1 MSKYK
6 RRLNIKWFATT
17 KLGIEEL
24 AKNTDFSLTA
34 SDFRLLFYLLSKI
47 DEDNRATLP
56 KQKDIST
63 EINISVRKISE
74 GLRRLHEAKIIVK
87 SDEPKTYFINPA
99 FFYTGGAQV
108 LEPKQE
114 DFDNRFNPQVET
126 YTPSANAAEQE
137 RQLEDLLN
145 T

>member
-6 RRLNIKWFATT
+6 RKLNIKWFATT

-24 AKNTDFSLTA
+24 AKNTDFSLTS

-47 DEDNRATLP
+47 DEDNLATLP

-87 SDEPKTYFINPA
+87 SGKPQTYFINPA
-99 FFYTGGAQV
+99 FF
-108 LEPKQE
+108 LHWRSS
-114 DFDNRFNPQVET
+114 RFRT
-126 YTPSANAAEQE
+126 
-137 RQLEDLLN
+137 
-145 T
+145 

>member
-6 RRLNIKWFATT
+6 RKLNIKWFATT

-24 AKNTDFSLTA
+24 AKNTDFSLTS

-47 DEDNRATLP
+47 DEDNLATLP

-87 SDEPKTYFINPA
+87 SGKPKTYFINPA
-99 FFYTGGAQV
+99 FLRSCLHHRIFSADV
-108 LEPKQE
+108 IRH
-114 DFDNRFNPQVET
+114 NRNIIMNGNIF
-126 YTPSANAAEQE
+126 
-137 RQLEDLLN
+137 
-145 T
+145 

>member
-6 RRLNIKWFATT
+6 RKLYIKWFATT

-24 AKNTDFSLTA
+24 AKNTDFSLTS

-47 DEDNRATLP
+47 DEDNLATLP

-74 GLRRLHEAKIIVK
+74 GLRRLHEA
-87 SDEPKTYFINPA
+87 
-99 FFYTGGAQV
+99 
-108 LEPKQE
+108 
-114 DFDNRFNPQVET
+114 
-126 YTPSANAAEQE
+126 
-137 RQLEDLLN
+137 
-145 T
+145 

>member
-1 MSKYK
+1 MSIYK

-126 YTPSANAAEQE
+126 YTPIADAAEQE
-137 RQLEDLLN
+137 RQLKDLLN

>member
-1 MSKYK
+1 MSQYK

-126 YTPSANAAEQE
+126 YTPIANAAEQE

>member
-114 DFDNRFNPQVET
+114 DFYNRFNPQVET
-126 YTPSANAAEQE
+126 YTPIANAAEQE